1 MPFVAFYHTHKLV
14 VVLFLLIYV
23 VKTVLLLTN
32 NKQGLAK
39 FSSVIKIPEMVVSAA
54 FFISG
59 IVMLMKIADFNLI
72 FTIKLILV
80 IGSIPLA
87 IVAYK
92 KFNKIFAVLSL
103 LMLISAYGLAEMNK
117 AKMGKRQPVESV
129 ISDPAQ
135 DGYSAVTHGK
145 ALFVAQ
151 CAVCHG
157 IDGTLELSGAKN
169 LHESVVADDY
179 IVNIINN
186 GKNTMPKMKGLYS
199 ENEMAALKAY
209 IKNLRE

>member
-23 VKTVLLLTN
+23 VKAVLLLSN
-32 NKQGLAK
+32 NKGGLEK
-39 FSSVIKIPEMVVSAA
+39 FSKAIKIPEMIVSAA
-54 FFISG
+54 FFLSG

-72 FTIKLILV
+72 FTTKLILV

-87 IVAYK
+87 IIAYK
-92 KFNKIFAVLSL
+92 KFNKLFAVLSL

-117 AKMGKRQPVESV
+117 ARMGKRKPIEAV
-129 ISDPAQ
+129 IADPANES
-135 DGYSAVTHGK
+135 YSQVAHGQ
-145 ALFVAQ
+145 ALFSAQ

-157 IDGTLELSGAKN
+157 VDGTLELSGAKN
-169 LHESVVADDY
+169 LKESVVEDDY
-179 IVNIINN
+179 IVDIINN

-199 ENEMAALKAY
+199 DEEMAALEAY
-209 IKNLRE
+209 IKILR